1 MIMGGGVTLN
11 DLGIGDNYV
20 TDGSYKLLIDG
31 SGSKQYSVKFRI
43 KINNAPD
50 SVSTSDITL
59 LSWEVTPSN
68 TINGL
73 TFIKSAKILSTLSSW
88 DPETRYMSGYIS
100 LTANNYFSAPNK
112 SYTLN
117 LTISYKNDPN
127 NTATGSFGFD
137 FGQKIAYAAIPSGEI
152 LQLNGAEA
160 ITDEVLDSTLST
172 FVEHSYEYNNSVI
185 YVANNDQYI
194 LESCP
199 VSIRTLTTLNRAK
212 AKATITFTLQSQD
225 TGYMDTIIEN
235 YVEGFF
241 AYNITI
247 DLEETTP
254 SRIINGSTKALLD
267 SFTINKLSRSK
278 FELVMTCTKTKDDD
292 NTFNKGTRYLF
303 SSYST
308 VSFSLSD
315 FGGNDVYLALMR
327 AKVDTKLE
335 FTLIGD
341 YNG

>member
-1 MIMGGGVTLN
+1 M
-11 DLGIGDNYV
+11 
-20 TDGSYKLLIDG
+20 
-31 SGSKQYSVKFRI
+31 
-43 KINNAPD
+43 
-50 SVSTSDITL
+50 
-59 LSWEVTPSN
+59 
-68 TINGL
+68 
-73 TFIKSAKILSTLSSW
+73 STLSSW
-88 DPETRYMSGYIS
+88 DPETGYMSGYIS
-100 LTANNYFSAPNK
+100 LTANNYFSAPAE
-112 SYTLN
+112 SYVFN

-127 NTATGSFGFD
+127 NTATGSFGFE
-137 FGQKIAYAAIPSGEI
+137 FGQKIAYAAIPSGKI

-172 FVEHSYEYNNSVI
+172 FVEHSYESNNSVI
-185 YVANNDQYI
+185 YVANDDQYI

-212 AKATITFTLQSQD
+212 AKATITFTLQDQD

-247 DLEETTP
+247 DLVAIGQETITP

-278 FELVMTCTKTKDDD
+278 FELIMTCTKTKEDD
-292 NTFNKGTRYLF
+292 NTFSKGTRYLF

-315 FGGNDVYLALMR
+315 FGGNDIYLALMR

-341 YNG
+341 YNE